1 MPRHR
6 LSDDHWDAIENLF
19 PKRARTGR
27 PPSDPRVMIDA
38 ILWVLRTGS
47 PWRDLPEEFGPWQ
60 TVWDHF
66 DKWNDNG
73 LLDTILDR
81 LRAAHVDVGAID
93 DKLWCVDGTIIR
105 AARCAAGGGKKGIP
119 TNRKTMRWA
128 AREAVF
134 RRRSI
139 SSATATAIRST
150 STSRPAKRTSR
161 KP

>member
-6 LSDDHWDAIENLF
+6 LTEDHWDAIADLF
-19 PKRARTGR
+19 PKPARTGR
-27 PPSDPRVMIDA
+27 PPSNPRVMVDG
-38 ILWVLRTGS
+38 ILWVLRAGA

-66 DKWNDNG
+66 DKWNASG
-73 LLDTILDR
+73 LLDSILNR

-93 DKLWCVDGTIIR
+93 GELWCIDGTVVR
-105 AARCAAGGGKKGIP
+105 AARCAAGGGKKGIQ
-119 TNRKTMRWA
+119 TNPKTMRWA
-128 AREAVF
+128 AREAVS

-139 SSATATAIRST
+139 SSATATVTHST
-150 STSRPAKRTSR
+150 SASRPGKRTNR